1 MELEQRINSATPEQL
16 RESLHQIARDVDDLD
31 HMLYIGIENSYAA
44 RGISEVIYK
53 INETIDDKLPKTEV
67 NEPEQIVELEQRINS
82 ATPEQLRESLHQ
94 IARDVDDFEHKLSL
108 GIDDDDFAAGMKG
121 AIGDINKTIDDK
133 LPKTEVN
140 ESEQLV
146 RQLMNQNRTSD
157 FKKESNET
165 VIAGIRIPNEELF
178 EITPPVTHLDD
189 GPAWPPPPEQSR

>member
-82 ATPEQLRESLHQ
+82 ATPEQLRESL
-94 IARDVDDFEHKLSL
+94 
-108 GIDDDDFAAGMKG
+108 
-121 AIGDINKTIDDK
+121 
-133 LPKTEVN
+133 
-140 ESEQLV
+140 
-146 RQLMNQNRTSD
+146 
-157 FKKESNET
+157 
-165 VIAGIRIPNEELF
+165 
-178 EITPPVTHLDD
+178 
-189 GPAWPPPPEQSR
+189 

>member
-1 MELEQRINSATPEQL
+1 MELEQRINNATPEQL
-16 RESLHQIARDVDDLD
+16 RESLHQVARDVDDLD

-67 NEPEQIVELEQRINS
+67 NEPERIVEFEQRINN

-94 IARDVDDFEHKLSL
+94 VARDVDDFEHKLSL

-140 ESEQLV
+140 EPEQLV